1 MLTKPFPNKLSLN
14 NIQTEIQ
21 SDKFHEECAVVG
33 LINVPEAA
41 NFCYLGLY
49 SLQHRG
55 QEGAGIVTSDGN
67 IMIAHRDMGLV
78 ADVFSAD
85 TLSSLEGNSAVGHT
99 RYATFGSKD
108 WANLQPFVAN
118 FSDNSFAVAH
128 NGNLINANEIRSELE
143 QSGSIFSSTSDT
155 EVILHLIAKAERSK
169 PLSERVASALSR
181 VKGAYSIS
189 VLSHTSLVA
198 ARDPHGVRPLSLAKL
213 GDGYMVASETCAFD
227 LVGAKFIRDIEPG
240 EILQIHRD
248 GSMFSDFSLREK
260 TNNERAFCVFEYVYF
275 ARPDSSVQGKNVY
288 TVRKNLGKELALE
301 HPVEADIV
309 IPVPDSGVPSA
320 IGYAEQSKLPFEI
333 GLIRNHY
340 VGRTFIEPSQSI
352 RDFGVK
358 VKLNANPEVL
368 NGKRVIV
375 VDDSIV
381 RGTTCK
387 KIVSML
393 KSAGAKEVHFRISS
407 PPTINSCYYGI
418 DTPSPSELI
427 ASTHNLEETKKFIEA
442 DSLAYLSMEGMYRA
456 VGANR
461 ELHCDACFSS
471 VYKIGVPNGESSCC
485 SSSKCTNKTNKPSS
499 AH

>member
-1 MLTKPFPNKLSLN
+1 MPEELALEF
-14 NIQTEIQ
+14 
-21 SDKFHEECAVVG
+21 DKFNEECAVVG

-41 NFCYLGLY
+41 NYCYLGLY

-55 QEGAGIVTSDGN
+55 QEGAGIVTSDGEV
-67 IMIAHRDMGLV
+67 MIAHRDMGLV
-78 ADVFSAD
+78 ADVFTAE
-85 TLSSLEGNSAVGHT
+85 TLKSLEGNSAVGHT

-118 FSDNSFAVAH
+118 FADNSFAVAH
-128 NGNLINANEIRSELE
+128 NGNLINANEIRTELE

-181 VKGAYSIS
+181 VKGAYSIA

-198 ARDPHGVRPLSLAKL
+198 ARDPHGVRPLSLGKL
-213 GDGYMVASETCAFD
+213 GEGYIVASETCAFD
-227 LVGAKFIRDIEPG
+227 LVGAEFVRDIEPG

-248 GSMFSDFSLREK
+248 GSMHSDYSLRNPK
-260 TNNERAFCVFEYVYF
+260 NNERAFCVFEYIYF
-275 ARPDSSVQGKNVY
+275 ARPDSNVQGKNVY
-288 TVRKNLGKELALE
+288 TVRKSLGKELARE

-320 IGYAEQSKLPFEI
+320 IGYAHEAGLPLEI

-340 VGRTFIEPSQSI
+340 VGRTFIEPKQSI

-368 NGKRVIV
+368 DGKRVVV

-393 KSAGAKEVHFRISS
+393 KAAGAKEVHFRISS

-418 DTPSPSELI
+418 DTPSVDELI
-427 ASTHNLEETKKFIEA
+427 AATHSIDETRAYIKA

-456 VGANR
+456 VSAGR

-471 VYKIGVPNGESSCC
+471 LYKIGVPADLSSSCV
-485 SSSKCTNKTNKPSS
+485 SKNGNRSNRPGR
-499 AH
+499 